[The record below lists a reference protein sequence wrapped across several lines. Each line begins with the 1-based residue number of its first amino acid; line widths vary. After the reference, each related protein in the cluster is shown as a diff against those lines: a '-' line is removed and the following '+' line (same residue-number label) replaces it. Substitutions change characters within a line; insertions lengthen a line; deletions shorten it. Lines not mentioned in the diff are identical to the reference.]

1 MSGTLP
7 PGATVGVLGS
17 GQLGR
22 MLALAARRMGYGVHV
37 FSPERDSPA
46 GRVANREWSAP
57 YEDFDAARGFAG
69 GVDVV
74 TLEFENIPAGTV
86 EEISSLA
93 PVRPGLRALGTTQ
106 NRLREKEF
114 LRGAGFPVAPFRA
127 VPDRASLDGAIE
139 EVGVPAVLKTAGF
152 GYDGKGQTRISAPED
167 ADAAWSALGGE
178 AVLEAWVGF
187 EMELSVVAA
196 RGTDGSFAHYGAVRN
211 THDRHI
217 LDLTVAPAGVP
228 PGVEEEAV
236 EIAAGV
242 FEELGIV
249 GTACVEFFLAAG
261 GDLLVNEVAPRPHN
275 SGHWT
280 IEGAATS
287 QFEQQL
293 RAVCGLPLG
302 STHRPE
308 PAAMANLLGDLWAT
322 GEPDW
327 PAALAV
333 PGVSLH
339 LYGKKE
345 PRPGRKMGHLTARA
359 PTPERAAGRALDA
372 RESLSRNRK
381 PTAES

>member
-1 MSGTLP
+1 LNAPLS

-22 MLALAARRMGYGVHV
+22 MLALAARPMGYRIQV
-37 FSPERDSPA
+37 FSPEGDSPA
-46 GRVANREWSAP
+46 GRVADREWVAP
-57 YEDFDAARGFAG
+57 FDDLDAARAFARA
-69 GVDVV
+69 VDIV
-74 TLEFENIPAGTV
+74 TLEFENIPGETV
-86 EEISSLA
+86 EEISGLV

-106 NRLREKEF
+106 NRLREKRF

-127 VPDRASLDGAIE
+127 VPDRASLDAAIG

-152 GYDGKGQTRISAPED
+152 GYDGKGQTRISVPED
-167 ADAAWSALGGE
+167 ADAAWDALVGE
-178 AVLEAWVGF
+178 AVLEAWVDF
-187 EMELSVVAA
+187 EVELSVVAA
-196 RGTDGSFAHYGAVRN
+196 RGPDGSFAHYGAVRN

-228 PGVEEEAV
+228 PAVEEEAV

-242 FEELGIV
+242 FEGLGIV
-249 GTACVEFFLAAG
+249 GTSCVEFFLTSG

-280 IEGAATS
+280 IEGAHTS
-287 QFEQQL
+287 QFGQQL

-308 PAAMANLLGDLWAT
+308 PAAMANLLGDLWAE

-327 PAALAV
+327 SSALAV

-345 PRPGRKMGHLTARA
+345 PRPGRKMGHLTARG
-359 PTPERAAGRALDA
+359 PTPEEASRRVLEARKASIRGRK
-372 RESLSRNRK
+372 S
-381 PTAES
+381 TAEG

>member
-1 MSGTLP
+1 MSGALP

-22 MLALAARRMGYGVHV
+22 MLVFAARPMGYAVHV

-46 GRVANREWSAP
+46 GRVANQEWSAP
-57 YEDFDAARGFAG
+57 YDDLDAAREFARE
-69 GVDVV
+69 VDVV
-74 TLEFENIPAGTV
+74 TLEFENIPAETV
-86 EEISSLA
+86 EEISSLV
-93 PVRPGLRALGTTQ
+93 PVRPGPRALGTTQ
-106 NRLREKEF
+106 NRLKEKEF

-127 VPDRASLDGAIE
+127 VPERASLEAAIR
-139 EVGVPAVLKTAGF
+139 EVGTPAVLKTAGF
-152 GYDGKGQTRISAPED
+152 GYDGKGQTRISALGD
-167 ADAAWSALGGE
+167 ADAAWGALGGE

-187 EMELSVVAA
+187 EAELSVVAA
-196 RGTDGSFAHYGAVRN
+196 RGTSGSFAHYGAVRN
-211 THDRHI
+211 AHDRHI

-236 EIAAGV
+236 GIAAGV

-249 GTACVEFFLAAG
+249 GTACVEFFLTAG
-261 GDLLVNEVAPRPHN
+261 GDLLVNEIAPRPHN

-308 PAAMANLLGDLWAT
+308 PAAMANLLGDLWTT

-345 PRPGRKMGHLTARA
+345 PRPGRKMGHITARA
-359 PTPERAAGRALDA
+359 STPEGAARRALEA
-372 RESLSRNRK
+372 REALVRDQELNVNG
-381 PTAES
+381 

>member
-1 MSGTLP
+1 ML
-7 PGATVGVLGS
+7 PGATIGVLGS

-22 MLALAARRMGYGVHV
+22 MLALAARPMGYGVHV
-37 FSPERDSPA
+37 FSPEEDSPA

-57 YEDFDAARGFAG
+57 YDDLDAARAFAG
-69 GVDVV
+69 SVQVV

-86 EEISSLA
+86 EEISSLV

-127 VPDRASLDGAIE
+127 VPDRASLDAAIR
-139 EVGVPAVLKTAGF
+139 EVGTPAVLKTAGF

-167 ADAAWSALGGE
+167 ADEAWGALGGE
-178 AVLEAWVGF
+178 AVLEAWVDF
-187 EMELSVVAA
+187 AAELSVVAA
-196 RGTDGSFAHYGAVRN
+196 RGLDGSFAHYGAVRN
-211 THDRHI
+211 AHDRHI

-228 PGVEEEAV
+228 PGVEEGTA

-249 GTACVEFFLAAG
+249 GTACVEFFLTSG
-261 GDLLVNEVAPRPHN
+261 GDLLVNEIAPRPHN

-302 STHRPE
+302 STRRPE
-308 PAAMANLLGDLWAT
+308 PAAMANLLGDLWAM

-345 PRPGRKMGHLTARA
+345 PRPGRKMGHVTAGA
-359 PTPERAAGRALDA
+359 ATPEEAAQKALEARKVLTRGQRADR
-372 RESLSRNRK
+372 
-381 PTAES
+381 